1 MVQATRSVEEA
12 LAEYDR
18 STHES
23 EVSEAKRVREE
34 LLRRFPREHWP
45 EMTLKEYALGHEDAE
60 DSFCRWMEFK
70 SQELGSIRGGST
82 RKLIIYKH
90 KDAAGW
96 FFPKMFPDE
105 QTAWDHLRRDFVRAF
120 ELAEQG
126 AWDEID
132 GLETLAWGPA
142 LKLKTLHLYFPDDIL
157 PVYSTE
163 HLRHYLRLLK
173 QAEAAQR
180 GSPVQLNR
188 SLLEALRERPEV
200 AGWTTKEL
208 ERFLYLW
215 ADPRE
220 AGRVYKIAPGRNAR
234 FWEEC
239 LAASYICVGWDEI
252 GDLREFETKDA
263 FRERFRELFGAQY
276 KHHGPAI
283 ARKANELWTLRE
295 LEAGDLVV
303 ANQGMS
309 KILAVGE
316 VTEPGYL
323 FRTERAEHKHT
334 VSVQWDTSYAKNI
347 PAQQR
352 WVFVTVA
359 KVPDALLQTILARGT
374 DPADV
379 TPPKAVPVD
388 PLYLRIGGAL
398 ERKGQL
404 ILYGPPGTG
413 KTYTARRFAV
423 WWLLRKAGDQD
434 ADLVLADS
442 DRLAAAERR
451 LSTAQVMRRVW
462 WVVANPK
469 EWSWERLF
477 DEGTVEYRRGR
488 LQRNYPLVQRGD
500 TVVGYQSSPEE
511 RIVALAKVA
520 REFQSTDGAP
530 PTISLEPLARVD
542 SGPTYEELLG
552 DPVLTASEPI
562 RFRNQGTLFAL
573 SEDEADHLLATL
585 VERNPELAAPLGAG
599 AAGETAIGPLTRV
612 TFHPSYTYEDFIE
625 GFRPIEASRGGL
637 TLRLEDGVFKRLC
650 RAAQASPDVSYLLLV
665 DEINRGNVAK
675 ILGELLTLLE
685 RDKRGL
691 TVTLPQ
697 SKEAFAVPPNV
708 YLLGTMNTADRSI
721 KLLDAALCRRFAFT
735 ELMPDV
741 ELLRGAAV
749 GELALDEFLEG
760 LNRRIA
766 EEEGREKQIGH
777 SYLLDGGQP
786 ISDAAEFAGR
796 FREEILPLLQEYCYD
811 EYPTLAKYIGSA
823 LVDAEGQQLDEERL
837 SDPEQ
842 LVAILAAEFGAE
854 EDGQE

>member
-1 MVQATRSVEEA
+1 VVQATRSVEEA
-12 LAEYDR
+12 LATYDR
-18 STHES
+18 STHEA

-45 EMTLKEYALGHEDAE
+45 QMTLEEYALGHEGAE
-60 DSFCRWMEFK
+60 ESFCRWMEFK
-70 SQELGSIRGGST
+70 AQELGSIRGGSA
-82 RKLIIYKH
+82 RKLIVYKH
-90 KDAAGW
+90 KDAPGW
-96 FFPKMFPDE
+96 FFPKMFSDE
-105 QTAWDHLRRDFVRAF
+105 RTAWDHLRRDFVRAF
-120 ELAEQG
+120 ELADRG

-142 LKLKTLHLYFPDDIL
+142 LKLKTLHLYFPDKIL

-163 HLRHYLRLLK
+163 HLRHYLRLVK
-173 QAEAAQR
+173 RAEAAQS

-188 SLLEALRERPEV
+188 NLLEALRERPEV
-200 AGWTTKEL
+200 AGWTTIEL
-208 ERFLYLW
+208 MRFLYWW
-215 ADPRE
+215 ADPQE
-220 AGRVYKIAPGRNAR
+220 ARRVYKIAPGEGAE
-234 FWEEC
+234 FWDEC
-239 LAASYICVGWDEI
+239 LAGGYICVGWDET
-252 GDLREFETKDA
+252 GDLREFDSKETFK
-263 FRERFRELFGAQY
+263 EKFGEIFGETY
-276 KHHGPAI
+276 KQ
-283 ARKANELWTLRE
+283 RKNKISEKASELWTLRE
-295 LEAGDLVV
+295 LQPGDLVV
-303 ANQGMS
+303 ANHGLS
-309 KILAVGE
+309 KVLAVGE
-316 VTEPGYL
+316 VAEPGYTY
-323 FRTERAEHKHT
+323 RDERSTFKHT
-334 VSVQWDTSYAKNI
+334 VAVQWDTSYEKAI
-347 PAQQR
+347 PAQKR
-352 WVFVTVA
+352 WQFVTVA
-359 KVPDALLQTILARGT
+359 KLPDALLETILSVGPDKAT
-374 DPADV
+374 PA
-379 TPPKAVPVD
+379 KAKPVPVP
-388 PLYLRIGGAL
+388 PLYARIADAL

-423 WWLLRKAGDQD
+423 WWLLRKAGDPD

-451 LSTAQVMRRVW
+451 LSTAQVTRRVW

-469 EWSWERLF
+469 EWSWDRLF
-477 DEGTVEYRRGR
+477 EKGTVEYRHGR

-500 TVVGYQSSPEE
+500 TVVGYQSTPDK

-520 REFQSTDGAP
+520 REFQSTNGAP
-530 PTISLEPLARVD
+530 PTIQLEPLARVA

-552 DPVLTASEPI
+552 DPVLAASEPI

-585 VERNPELAAPLGAG
+585 VDRNPELAAPLGAG

-625 GFRPIEASRGGL
+625 GFRPVEGSREGL
-637 TLRLEDGVFKRLC
+637 SLRLEDGVFKRLC
-650 RAAQASPDVSYLLLV
+650 RAAQANPNGTYLLLV

-697 SKEAFAVPPNV
+697 SKETFAVPPNV
-708 YLLGTMNTADRSI
+708 HLLGTMNTADRSI
-721 KLLDAALCRRFAFT
+721 KLLDAALRRRFAFT

-749 GELALDEFLEG
+749 GELALDECLEG

-811 EYPTLAKYIGSA
+811 EYATLAKYIGSA

-837 SDPEQ
+837 ADPEQ
-842 LVAILAAEFGAE
+842 LVAILAAEFGVE
-854 EDGQE
+854 EGGEE